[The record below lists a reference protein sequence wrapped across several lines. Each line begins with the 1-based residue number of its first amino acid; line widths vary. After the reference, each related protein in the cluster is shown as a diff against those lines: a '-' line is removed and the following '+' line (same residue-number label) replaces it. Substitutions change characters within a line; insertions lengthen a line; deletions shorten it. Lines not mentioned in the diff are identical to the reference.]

1 MRKKISAV
9 LCAGV
14 MMGMLY
20 GGSAFAATQCDSWGV
35 DNPPAAGAPPAPT
48 NVQVTPG
55 SGQMTVTW
63 GAVGSADTYNVWYT
77 DCASAVKKKAVA
89 PPDTTTT
96 ITGLADGTYQV
107 RVSTLDID
115 SVSSTKTA
123 VIEVTVGGGVV
134 TTTTTAAETT
144 TTTAAETTTT
154 TAAETTTTTAAETTT
169 TTAAAT
175 TTTTAAATTT
185 TTTAAPLADCNTLNN
200 TYNAKKSANGN
211 NTGMDV
217 NNDGQVTA
225 YDAALIVR
233 KLKNCPQ

>member
-77 DCASAVKKKAVA
+77 DCASTVKKKAVA

-144 TTTAAETTTT
+144 TTTAAATTTT

-185 TTTAAPLADCNTLNN
+185 TTTAAPLADCPTL
-200 TYNAKKSANGN
+200 TGYNANKSANGK
-211 NTGMDV
+211 TGMDV
-217 NNDGQVTA
+217 NNDGAVNA

-233 KLKNCPQ
+233 FIKNCK